1 MTEFKINDLITVK
14 IEPTD
19 RYGYGEPHIYVNG
32 KPFSQYDPFKL
43 EPIISDL
50 LNGLEKIPEEWR
62 YRVFNDIFHVLKG
75 TNLRENLMREKFSEF
90 INWIEDIQ
98 DKDKQYLPFRILL
111 QAIKDTDI
119 IDNEF
124 SNIDKK
130 FNEIVIE
137 YHKKNEFRLEAWPCI
152 IDLIDGTELLDK
164 YYSFFEAKLIEKSKE
179 ILDELDN
186 MPMIHIKIVNFYRFL
201 EIIKNTKVIKTLYP
215 TIENKFTA
223 FLSTIYNLN
232 PYDQH
237 EFKVLFDVAKGTGLI
252 ERKFIHLLMVI
263 SRLEGRFKDD
273 MFSMLFNYTIN
284 NDELLTQKF
293 VELLNE
299 FDKFDPNLKFELF
312 KNLLGGIKKK
322 KPLMMIQNY
331 QLIEKKFDEFL
342 VMIETSVI
350 NIKGVKKINNFR
362 SLVYT
367 IRGTELMQTKFLE
380 LMKGIN
386 KFQGIDKFY
395 AFIEIF
401 DGIKRT
407 QVLNQYFTLI
417 ETKFIELIEG
427 VNISNDNEFKNLAFW
442 VLISSV
448 RGTKLVKNNIPLL
461 SKIYKALPVGKKN
474 QIKKAFPKFS
484 RLMK

>member
-32 KPFSQYDPFKL
+32 KPFSKYDPFKL

-50 LNGLEKIPEEWR
+50 LNGLEKISEEWR
-62 YRVFNDIFHVLKG
+62 NGVFKDIFPVLKG

-111 QAIKDTDI
+111 HAIKDTDI
-119 IDNEF
+119 INNEF
-124 SNIDKK
+124 SLIDKK

-137 YHKKNEFRLEAWPCI
+137 YHKKKEFRLDTWPSI
-152 IDLIDGTELLDK
+152 IDLIDGTELLNK

-186 MPMIHIKIVNFYRFL
+186 MPMIHIKFVNFYRL
-201 EIIKNTKVIKTLYP
+201 LKTIKNTKVIKTLYP
-215 TIENKFTA
+215 TIENKFSE

-232 PYDQH
+232 PSDQH
-237 EFKVLFDVAKGTGLI
+237 EFKVLFDVAMGTGLI
-252 ERKFIHLLMVI
+252 ERNFIDILTVI

-273 MFSMLFNYTIN
+273 MFSMFFSYTIN
-284 NDELLTQKF
+284 NDKLLTQKF
-293 VELLNE
+293 VELLNG
-299 FDKFDPNLKFELF
+299 FDKLDPNLKFELF
-312 KNLLGGIKKK
+312 KNLLRGIKKK
-322 KPLMMIQNY
+322 KALMMIQNY

-350 NIKGVKKINNFR
+350 NIIGGKKINNFR
-362 SLVYT
+362 SLVNA
-367 IRGTELMQTKFLE
+367 IRGTELIQTKFLE
-380 LMKGIN
+380 LVKWID
-386 KFQGIDKFY
+386 KFQGIDKYY

-417 ETKFIELIEG
+417 ETKFIELIKG

-448 RGTKLVKNNIPLL
+448 RETKLVKNNIPLL
-461 SKIYKALPVGKKN
+461 SKVYKALPVSQKN

>member
-1 MTEFKINDLITVK
+1 
-14 IEPTD
+14 
-19 RYGYGEPHIYVNG
+19 
-32 KPFSQYDPFKL
+32 
-43 EPIISDL
+43 
-50 LNGLEKIPEEWR
+50 
-62 YRVFNDIFHVLKG
+62 
-75 TNLRENLMREKFSEF
+75 
-90 INWIEDIQ
+90 
-98 DKDKQYLPFRILL
+98 
-111 QAIKDTDI
+111 
-119 IDNEF
+119 
-124 SNIDKK
+124 
-130 FNEIVIE
+130 
-137 YHKKNEFRLEAWPCI
+137 
-152 IDLIDGTELLDK
+152 
-164 YYSFFEAKLIEKSKE
+164 
-179 ILDELDN
+179 
-186 MPMIHIKIVNFYRFL
+186 
-201 EIIKNTKVIKTLYP
+201 
-215 TIENKFTA
+215 
-223 FLSTIYNLN
+223 
-232 PYDQH
+232 
-237 EFKVLFDVAKGTGLI
+237 
-252 ERKFIHLLMVI
+252 MVI

-299 FDKFDPNLKFELF
+299 FDKLDPNLKFELF
-312 KNLLGGIKKK
+312 KNLLRGIKKK

-362 SLVYT
+362 SLVYA
-367 IRGTELMQTKFLE
+367 IRGTELIQTKFLE
-380 LMKGIN
+380 LMKWIN

-427 VNISNDNEFKNLAFW
+427 INISNDNEFKNLAFW

-461 SKIYKALPVGKKN
+461 SKIYKTLPVGKKN